1 LEVKADM
8 NPANADGPKGT
19 RLAVRLGLL
28 FLATGLVPLGLTLLV
43 LAPRGQDALRTS
55 AKLLLEAKVDALRA
69 RVDGALDDLLADVR
83 LLATPLPAAEATE
96 RKALLRFLLEK
107 HQELTCVTL
116 FDGAH
121 KVQGGQA
128 YDRSVVDAA
137 DVENHELKAAALLEQ
152 KPGGLR
158 ASDFYPSR
166 RGREMLVTFVT
177 PFSGL
182 GERGYLAAEVSLQRV
197 QTLVGDARVGRRGGA
212 FIVDGSGRLVAHR
225 DLGRALAREDLS
237 LVGVVSHLKDNIAR
251 QAATGRPVTV
261 VTDYADE
268 GVDYVGAYSPLGK
281 LRWGLVVAEP
291 RDDAYGLVRATWAHA
306 AGWVSLALALAILV
320 AVFFARGIT
329 RPVAR
334 LVGGTKGLAGGSFGI
349 SVPVEGPP
357 EIAELARTFN
367 EASRQLRKYDQ
378 ENRELL
384 AAVERGYLETLRA
397 LVNAIEA
404 KDPYTAGHSQRTAE
418 VAVAIAQA
426 MKLPDEQITEIE
438 FGGLLHDIGKIGIAE
453 QILRKPAVL
462 DDAEMKIMRGHPD
475 IGDAIVHDIEI
486 LKKIR
491 PMVRNHHERFDGS
504 GYPDGLK
511 GEQIPLGAR
520 IVAVADTYD
529 AITSDRVYQPGRP
542 PKEALPILK
551 RLSGLT
557 LDAQVVTALFQALIE
572 SGALSE
578 EEVRSAPADGVI
590 NHLPALVVPATHD
603 DDRPGRPQERPVRP
617 TLEVA
622 IKR

>member
-1 LEVKADM
+1 VEVGDDTALEAEPSKR
-8 NPANADGPKGT
+8 PG
-19 RLAVRLGLL
+19 LAARLGLL
-28 FLATGLVPLGLTLLV
+28 FLAVGLLPLGVTMLV

-83 LLATPLPAAEATE
+83 LLATPLPAGEATE

-116 FDGAH
+116 FDGTR
-121 KVQGGQA
+121 KLPGGQA
-128 YDRSVVDAA
+128 YDRSLVGAA
-137 DVENHELKAAALLEQ
+137 DVESHELKAAALLDG
-152 KPGGLR
+152 KPTGLR

-177 PFSGL
+177 PF
-182 GERGYLAAEVSLQRV
+182 GEAGGYLAAEVSLKRV
-197 QTLVGDARVGRRGGA
+197 QGLIAEARVGRRGGA
-212 FIVDGSGRLVAHR
+212 YIIDGDGRLVAHPI
-225 DLGRALAREDLS
+225 LARALAREDLS
-237 LVGVVSHLKDNIAR
+237 LSGVAGRLKDNIAR
-251 QAATGRPVTV
+251 QATTGRPVTV
-261 VTDYADE
+261 VSDFVDE
-268 GVDYVGAYSPLGK
+268 GIEQVGAYSPLGR

-291 RDDAYGLVRATWAHA
+291 RDDAYGLARATWAHA
-306 AGWVSLALALAILV
+306 LGWVSLALALALV
-320 AVFFARGIT
+320 VAFLFARGIT

-334 LVGGTKGLAGGSFGI
+334 LVEGTKVLARGSFGI
-349 SVPVEGPP
+349 AVPVEGTP

-367 EASRQLRKYDQ
+367 EASRQLSKYDS

-418 VAVAIAQA
+418 VAVAIAET
-426 MKLPDEQITEIE
+426 MKLSEEQITEIE

-462 DDAEMKIMRGHPD
+462 DDNEMKIMRGHPD
-475 IGDAIVHDIEI
+475 IGDAIMHDIDL

-511 GEQIPLGAR
+511 GEEIPLGAR
-520 IVAVADTYD
+520 IIAAADTYD
-529 AITSDRVYQPGRP
+529 AITSDRCYQPGRS

-551 RLSGLT
+551 RLSGVTLDNKVVDALYEALVLAGALT
-557 LDAQVVTALFQALIE
+557 LDEIAA
-572 SGALSE
+572 
-578 EEVRSAPADGVI
+578 APADGVI
-590 NHLPALVVPATHD
+590 AHLPALKNPATMD
-603 DDRPGRPQERPVRP
+603 DDRPRRP
-617 TLEVA
+617 TLEFQVN
-622 IKR
+622 KR